1 MHEHIFNLH
10 DVMLLMTAALS
21 VLVALPMLYRRRRGR
36 ADLLLAAFVFSQGLI
51 ALYYL
56 VLYAEPFRPITL
68 ELLAPFQILPLVVLY
83 ILQGLLLYW
92 YSSAM
97 GGEPI
102 RIRKV
107 DLTLIAYLLLMP
119 LVVLSSLWLEGSKLR
134 MGDGAMLAL
143 PALVTSAAYGVL
155 AWRALARHD
164 QRIREQFSNIDDKN
178 LIWLSYSAVGFV
190 AIWMLRTLG
199 YVAGLIGSFYWADTI
214 SSWANLPAMVLIA
227 WMVILGLSQDSSPA
241 RSDDGEEASGE
252 SARSV
257 NEEQVRRLEDLMTR
271 VKVYQDPELNREGLA
286 DSMGISPRS
295 LTTLINGHFGVT
307 FYEFVN
313 NYRVLETRDK
323 LSDPANTSVT
333 VQRIFEDAGFN
344 SKSTFNT
351 LFKKATG
358 QTPSEYRRKSKASL
372 PTQEAPSSQAS
383 PDQGG
388 SGLRH

>member
-10 DVMLLMTAALS
+10 DVMLLMTAALA
-21 VLVALPMLYRRRRGR
+21 VLVALPMFYRRRRGR

-68 ELLAPFQILPLVVLY
+68 ELLAPFQILPLVMLY
-83 ILQGLLLYW
+83 TMQGLLLYW
-92 YSSAM
+92 YSAAM

-102 RIRKV
+102 HIRKF

-119 LVVLSSLWLEGSKLR
+119 LIVLSPLWLEGSKLR
-134 MGDGAMLAL
+134 VGDGIMLAL
-143 PALVTSAAYGVL
+143 PALMTSTAYGIM
-155 AWRALARHD
+155 AWRTLARHD
-164 QRIREQFSNIDDKN
+164 RRIREHFSNIDDKN

-190 AIWMLRTLG
+190 AIWMLRTAG
-199 YVAGLIGSFYWADTI
+199 YIAGFSGSFYWADTI
-214 SSWANLPAMVLIA
+214 SSWANLPAMILIA
-227 WMVILGLSQDSSPA
+227 WMVILGLSQESSPA
-241 RSDDGEEASGE
+241 RADDGEEPSGE
-252 SARSV
+252 PGRSV
-257 NEEQVRRLEDLMTR
+257 NEEQVGRLEDLMTR
-271 VKVYQDPELNREGLA
+271 VKAYQDPELHREGLA

-313 NYRVLETRDK
+313 QYRVLETQDR
-323 LSDPANTSVT
+323 LSDPANTGVT

-358 QTPSEYRRKSKASL
+358 QTPSEYRAKARGSI
-372 PTQEAPSSQAS
+372 PPKQAS
-383 PDQGG
+383 VSRASHGQGRP
-388 SGLRH
+388 SLRP